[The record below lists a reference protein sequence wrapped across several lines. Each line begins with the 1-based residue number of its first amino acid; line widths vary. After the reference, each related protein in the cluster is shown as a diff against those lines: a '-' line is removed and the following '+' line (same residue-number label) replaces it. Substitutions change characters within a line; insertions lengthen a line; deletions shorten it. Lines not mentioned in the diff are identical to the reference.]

1 LNEAGFTG
9 SSVSGNNNTNYVTTA
24 SHSQHGVRRR
34 RNLKSKRQRM
44 SEWGVKLREET
55 NTTRPF
61 FFVIFFHANSKTK
74 FGRFS
79 LIFNFCDHLFIIYG
93 LN

>member
-1 LNEAGFTG
+1 
-9 SSVSGNNNTNYVTTA
+9 
-24 SHSQHGVRRR
+24 
-34 RNLKSKRQRM
+34 M